1 MKIRKQ
7 VYELKLDDVRRFPV
21 WEFALDEE
29 GEEGQDEATVRPCE
43 ISGPLDSADRPF
55 IIRAGFTLAD
65 IGKHYVIPG
74 IRESFYGKFAVNLG
88 VLLPCVREAE
98 WQKPAPDF
106 VQEYYCT
113 IRSRLSSLAFGTDR
127 WFDLMPDTSTL
138 ATTLVQLFDRFGL
151 PFFEQFPDYPAVLAY
166 FEKHGD
172 FPLQNSGRAA
182 LEAAIV
188 AHHLG
193 DVETAQRLF
202 TQAHSTDHKGF
213 RQHVSTLA
221 NRLGHRV
228 A

>member
-1 MKIRKQ
+1 MPKS
-7 VYELKLDDVRRFPV
+7 
-21 WEFALDEE
+21 EFAKHLDAIQAGVAAFLEPLGFHKKGRTHNRTTTGGLVNVVNFQM
-29 GEEGQDEATVRPCE
+29 GEYP
-43 ISGPLDSADRPF
+43 
-55 IIRAGFTLAD
+55 
-65 IGKHYVIPG
+65 IGEHYVIPG